1 MAKTDIKSVFRIVP
15 IHPEDFHLL
24 GMKLDGL
31 YDYDTILPMGCS
43 MSCAIFEAFSS
54 AVKWIATNKLGISR
68 MVHVLDDFLIIAPS
82 SHEASIQL
90 ERFLDF
96 CEECGIPISPE
107 KTWAISSYDISGHNV
122 RRPELYDGLAGG
134 KAS

>member
-1 MAKTDIKSVFRIVP
+1 MCTIYTSSYRFIYSGHNLTPTYWGSTNLGSGAHMAKTDVKSAFRIVP

-31 YDYDTILPMGCS
+31 YFYETTLPMGCS

-54 AVKWIATNKLGISR
+54 AVQWIATNKLGN
-68 MVHVLDDFLIIAPS
+68 FLIIGPS

-96 CEECGIPISPE
+96 CEECGIPMSP
-107 KTWAISSYDISGHNV
+107 
-122 RRPELYDGLAGG
+122 
-134 KAS
+134 